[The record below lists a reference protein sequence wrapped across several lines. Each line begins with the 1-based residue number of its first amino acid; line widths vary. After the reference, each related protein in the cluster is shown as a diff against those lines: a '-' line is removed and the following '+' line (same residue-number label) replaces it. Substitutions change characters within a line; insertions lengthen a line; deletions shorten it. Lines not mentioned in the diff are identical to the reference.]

1 MDPMLPQ
8 STDVADATV
17 AELLEALI
25 LGQTAMMDTLALVMA
40 KVAEFEARAEPLLQR
55 AERRGRLFGGSSN
68 A

>member
-1 MDPMLPQ
+1 MLPQ

-55 AERRGRLFGGSSN
+55 AEKRGRLFGGS
-68 A
+68 